1 MSRDSGCSS
10 IQVSPELT
18 CRVLPLVVE
27 QKPHFSSLETG
38 FFQEGDALTAQT
50 VDTFDEPTSVGRAR
64 RSSRKR
70 WPLAVAVLGAAGIAG
85 LVLFL
90 AAHRK
95 PELRRSGAVV
105 VAVAAS
111 QPVPVIVPIAAQIAV
126 ATEIPAEAPVVA
138 RQAPS
143 PSPATAGA
151 VAAAP
156 TADDAVDACRKAFD
170 KRRSK
175 DVLSSCAQ
183 AFASTPTSAEVAVML
198 SQTELDR
205 GHARQALAW
214 AQKAIAI
221 DSERADAYVY
231 LGGAEQTAGHKA
243 AAKAAYK
250 RYLQLAPQGRYAA
263 ELRVVLTS
271 L

>member
-1 MSRDSGCSS
+1 MSRNPGCSS

-64 RSSRKR
+64 RSSRKH
-70 WPLAVAVLGAAGIAG
+70 WPVAIAVLGAAGIAS
-85 LVLFL
+85 LILFL
-90 AAHRK
+90 GAHRK
-95 PELRRSGAVV
+95 SNLRPSSAVV
-105 VAVAAS
+105 VSVAAA
-111 QPVPVIVPIAAQIAV
+111 QPIPVVVPIAAQTAV
-126 ATEIPAEAPVVA
+126 AAEIPAQAPVVA

-143 PSPATAGA
+143 PPPATAGA

-156 TADDAVDACRKAFD
+156 GTDDAVESCRKAFD
-170 KRRSK
+170 QHHSK
-175 DVLSSCAQ
+175 DVLFSCAQ
-183 AFASTPTSAEVAVML
+183 AFASTPTSAEIAVML
-198 SQTELDR
+198 SQTEFDR

-221 DSERADAYVY
+221 DSERANAYVY
-231 LGGAEQTAGHKA
+231 LGGAEQAAGHKA
-243 AAKAAYK
+243 AAKSAYK

-263 ELRVVLTS
+263 ELRAVLAS